1 MTTHEDSTLRHL
13 ALLDRTRPA
22 STTITRHPR
31 HISLLYTYRTFN
43 QEKQQK
49 YLTGVR
55 VGSLP
60 LLPTL
65 SDLQWSIYFAEYPF
79 KFSLVY
85 IAVYFG
91 FPAVAFILNLI
102 DPLPPTMRGLKAR
115 LLRSPAHF
123 PVKPTRDGAK
133 CHSGERV
140 RNTRYSGNPWYNN
153 TRSRG

>member
-1 MTTHEDSTLRHL
+1 MHMTTHEDSTLRHL

-31 HISLLYTYRTFN
+31 HISLLYIDRTFN

-49 YLTGVR
+49 YLTGFR

-65 SDLQWSIYFAEYPF
+65 SDLQWSLYFAEYPF

-91 FPAVAFILNLI
+91 FSAVAFILNLI
-102 DPLPPTMRGLKAR
+102 DTTTPDYAEIKGTAFEITSTL
-115 LLRSPAHF
+115 
-123 PVKPTRDGAK
+123 
-133 CHSGERV
+133 SGE
-140 RNTRYSGNPWYNN
+140 TDP
-153 TRSRG
+153 

>member
-31 HISLLYTYRTFN
+31 HISLLYIDRTFN

-49 YLTGVR
+49 YLTGFR

-65 SDLQWSIYFAEYPF
+65 SDLQWSLYFAEYPF

-85 IAVYFG
+85 IAVYLG
-91 FPAVAFILNLI
+91 FSAVAFILNLI
-102 DPLPPTMRGLKAR
+102 DTTTPDYAGIKGTAFEITSTL
-115 LLRSPAHF
+115 
-123 PVKPTRDGAK
+123 
-133 CHSGERV
+133 SGE
-140 RNTRYSGNPWYNN
+140 TDP
-153 TRSRG
+153 